1 MNLMAKSGGIIRSI
15 FVWTFERGTLQY
27 DIICA
32 LILAFIFFV
41 PRSCFTARHADAP
54 LTGSVQAGQ
63 YQQPEHPGAAASR
76 LAKKPQ

>member
-1 MNLMAKSGGIIRSI
+1 MAKSGGTIRNI

-41 PRSCFTARHADAP
+41 PRGCFTVRHSDAP
-54 LTGSVQAGQ
+54 PAANTQAGQ
-63 YQQPEHPGAAASR
+63 HSQPEQPSTGTGR
-76 LAKKPQ
+76 LPKKP

>member
-1 MNLMAKSGGIIRSI
+1 MAKSGGTIRNI

-41 PRSCFTARHADAP
+41 PRSCFTARHTVAP
-54 LTGSVQAGQ
+54 LAGSVQAGQ
-63 YQQPEHPGAAASR
+63 HAQSEQPGAGTSR
-76 LAKKPQ
+76 SPKKPQ

>member
-1 MNLMAKSGGIIRSI
+1 MGKSGGTIRNI

-41 PRSCFTARHADAP
+41 PRSCFTARHSAVP
-54 LTGSVQAGQ
+54 PSGSVQAGQ
-63 YQQPEHPGAAASR
+63 HAQPEQANTGASR
-76 LAKKPQ
+76 SPKKP